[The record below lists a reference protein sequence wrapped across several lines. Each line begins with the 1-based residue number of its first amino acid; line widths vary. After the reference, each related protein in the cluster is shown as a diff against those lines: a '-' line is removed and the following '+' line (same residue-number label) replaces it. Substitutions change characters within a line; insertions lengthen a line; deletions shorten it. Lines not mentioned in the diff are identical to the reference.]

1 MWPLACL
8 RQQPVPSWDA
18 GPRLLFSSRW
28 GVSSSQTHWL
38 VIRGAAQAEGRGGG
52 PWQSASVP
60 FDESL
65 SKPTGMIWWKRVEG
79 RRSNRAL
86 ASLLPSSCQR
96 GQAITLHVT
105 GLLFTV
111 ILTANRLKTLP
122 LPQSNFR
129 NRRSSIRLCYA
140 RWCSSSWKWLC
151 AQARWFY

>member
-8 RQQPVPSWDA
+8 TQQPGPSWDA

-52 PWQSASVP
+52 LDSQPQCRLMNPSASQQAWY
-60 FDESL
+60 DER
-65 SKPTGMIWWKRVEG
+65 GFEG